1 VSGESTYATAATAG
15 GSFSGRSVGWY
26 EQLERGPRRGLALF
40 TARAP
45 APGSIDLRINPV
57 RVTHDLELGIPGP
70 GLPFPMHT
78 KVRLVRPSKASSER
92 LTTLYRR
99 ANNI

>member
-1 VSGESTYATAATAG
+1 MRLLRPLE
-15 GSFSGRSVGWY
+15 GRSLGWD
-26 EQLERGPRRGLALF
+26 EQLESLAAASLFSRPGPG
-40 TARAP
+40 P
-45 APGSIDLRINPV
+45 WDLLINPV
-57 RVTHDLELGIPGP
+57 RVTHDPELGIP

>member
-1 VSGESTYATAATAG
+1 VDRVRRVDLCDCCDRWRVVHWAGTSSWREALAAA
-15 GSFSGRSVGWY
+15 SLFSRP
-26 EQLERGPRRGLALF
+26 GPG
-40 TARAP
+40 P
-45 APGSIDLRINPV
+45 WDLLINPV
-57 RVTHDLELGIPGP
+57 RVTHDLELGIP

-92 LTTLYRR
+92 LTTLYRK